1 MILSLSFRHQMYI
14 CVRELARADT
24 LHTLYIIMPTF
35 SRRGSSG
42 GRGRFSN
49 NRSRA
54 NRFSTH
60 IDHSMYVKKAEPQ
73 VEKEYVNK
81 HQFADFDVHPVL
93 KNILAER
100 GFTTPS
106 PIQDQT
112 IPLIIEGRDVIGLAN
127 TGTGKTLAFL
137 LPLVDKVLR
146 DPINKVL
153 VVAPTRELALQI
165 EEELIKITLRDMHI
179 FSTCCVGG
187 SPISRQLQR
196 LRMNNQFIIGT
207 PGRLMDLAERGALN
221 LSEFNHIILDEA
233 DHMVDMG
240 FIDDIRWI
248 IERLKP
254 ERQSLFFSATLDRK
268 LEPLAHSFLK
278 DPITVSVVNSATS
291 NNVNQDVV
299 HIGRDENKMEVLVKI
314 LEQENVNKVLIFGNT
329 KMMADRIADGL
340 FRAGFR
346 AGALHGDKRLS
357 QRKQILGDFKKGD
370 LDVLVATDVAARG
383 IDIPAVSHVINY
395 DEPQNFDYYVHR
407 IGRTGRGGAT
417 GQALTFVQK

>member
-1 MILSLSFRHQMYI
+1 
-14 CVRELARADT
+14 
-24 LHTLYIIMPTF
+24 MPTF

-49 NRSRA
+49 NRSRGGD
-54 NRFSTH
+54 RFSTY
-60 IDHSMYVKKAEPQ
+60 IDHSMYIKKAEPQ
-73 VEKEYVNK
+73 VQQEYVNK
-81 HQFADFDVHPVL
+81 HQFADFDVHPAL
-93 KNILAER
+93 KKILADR
-100 GFTTPS
+100 GFEKPS

-112 IPLIIEGRDVIGLAN
+112 IPLIIEGKDIIGLAN

-146 DPINKVL
+146 DPTNRVL

-165 EEELIKITLRDMHI
+165 EEELLKITLRDMRI

-187 SPISRQLQR
+187 APIGNQLRR
-196 LRMNNQFIIGT
+196 LSFPNHFVIGT

-248 IERLKP
+248 IARLKP

-268 LEPLAHSFLK
+268 LEPLAQSFLNN
-278 DPITVSVVNSATS
+278 PITVSVVNSTTS

-314 LEQENVNKVLIFGNT
+314 LEQENVNKVLVFGNT
-329 KMMADRIADGL
+329 KMMADRIAEGL

-346 AGALHGDKRLS
+346 AEALHGDKRLS
-357 QRKQILGDFKKGD
+357 QRKKILFDFKRGD

-383 IDIPAVSHVINY
+383 IDIPQVTHVINY
-395 DEPQNFDYYVHR
+395 DEPQNFEYYVHR
-407 IGRTGRGGAT
+407 IGRTGRGGSM
-417 GQALTFVQK
+417 GHALTFVQK